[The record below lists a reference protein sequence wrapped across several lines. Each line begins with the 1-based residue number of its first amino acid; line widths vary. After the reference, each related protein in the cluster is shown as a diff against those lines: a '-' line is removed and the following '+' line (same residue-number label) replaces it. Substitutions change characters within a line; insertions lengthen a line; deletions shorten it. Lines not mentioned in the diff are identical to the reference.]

1 MQNAARLGLL
11 FQCNPLD
18 LLRGPPEDMVLLH
31 AMSIVVKDDRERAK
45 KNKDQNDGKQ
55 IEFEGY

>member
-1 MQNAARLGLL
+1 
-11 FQCNPLD
+11 
-18 LLRGPPEDMVLLH
+18 
-31 AMSIVVKDDRERAK
+31 MSIVVKDDRERAK